1 MILNLLW
8 KNCSLLITEEK
19 EISNFS
25 ARIFVYENVRIRL
38 FAIVYFLILP
48 FHAFSQKVSVS
59 LLASS
64 EIKRETPYQIK
75 EIIDLRNSKNKIG
88 DVFGENR
95 KPQEVVFQG
104 NLDQL
109 ALRFFENSIRPS
121 KSGVQAIQARIL
133 QLDLYE
139 KPASGRN
146 IYEGE
151 IQLIISFYRMGNYD
165 PVHLVDFEGSVEYK
179 RSPNR
184 MDMIEN
190 VVNRVFGSAL
200 QYFDTWM
207 NMQVMSN
214 RNLATK
220 VSLDVID
227 RAKNSHKDTVYYNP
241 SRPLVWEDF
250 ADKPKPG
257 SRFNA
262 AIFTS
267 FSIQGNSIVESGTV
281 LQTIEIDIYML
292 PEQSWVRNPSE
303 YALNHEQRH
312 FDVVRIVADRLVHKL
327 KNLELDPEMYEATIN
342 DAYFEAYR
350 EMNRLQEIYDKQ
362 TRHGMDTF
370 AQQNWNNWI
379 DEGLAGNWQ
388 MIEQALIGDM

>member
-8 KNCSLLITEEK
+8 KIYSLFLTK
-19 EISNFS
+19 GKGLPNFS
-25 ARIFVYENVRIRL
+25 VRIFVYENVKIRL
-38 FAIVYFLILP
+38 FAIVCFLVMPL
-48 FHAFSQKVSVS
+48 HAFSQKVSVN
-59 LLASS
+59 LLANSD
-64 EIKRETPYQIK
+64 IRRETPYQIK
-75 EIIDLRNSKNKIG
+75 EIIDFRNSKNKIG
-88 DVFGENR
+88 DVFGENG

-109 ALRFFENSIRPS
+109 ALRFFEKSIRPS
-121 KSGVQAIQARIL
+121 KSGVQAIQARVL
-133 QLDLYE
+133 KLDLFE
-139 KPASGRN
+139 KPASSRN

-151 IQLIISFYRMGNYD
+151 IQLIISFYRIGNYD

-184 MDMIEN
+184 IDMIEN

-214 RNLATK
+214 RNLAKK
-220 VSLDVID
+220 VSLDIID
-227 RAKNSHKDTVYYNP
+227 QAKKSHRDTVYYNP
-241 SRPLVWEDF
+241 KRPLVWEDF
-250 ADKPKPG
+250 ADKPKPA

-262 AIFTS
+262 TIFAS
-267 FSIQGNSIVESGTV
+267 FSVQGNSIVESGTV
-281 LQTIEIDIYML
+281 LQTIEIDVYML
-292 PEQSWVRNPSE
+292 PDQSWVRNPSE

-312 FDVVRIVADRLVHKL
+312 FDVVRIVADRLVYKL
-327 KNLELDPEMYEATIN
+327 KNLDLDPEIFEATIN

-350 EMNRLQEIYDKQ
+350 EMNRLQEIYDKE

-370 AQQNWNNWI
+370 AQQKWNNWI

-388 MIEQALIGDM
+388 MIEQALNGNM

>member
-1 MILNLLW
+1 M
-8 KNCSLLITEEK
+8 
-19 EISNFS
+19 
-25 ARIFVYENVRIRL
+25 RIKS
-38 FAIVYFLILP
+38 FAILFFVVLP
-48 FHAFSQKVSVS
+48 FYAFAQKVSVN
-59 LLASS
+59 LLSGS
-64 EIKRETPYQIK
+64 EIKRETPYQIR

-88 DVFGENR
+88 SVFGENG
-95 KPQEVVFQG
+95 KPQDVVFQG

-109 ALRFFENSIRPS
+109 ALRFFEKSIKPS
-121 KSGVQAIQARIL
+121 QSEVQTIQARIL
-133 QLDLYE
+133 QVDLFE
-139 KPASGRN
+139 NPASNRN
-146 IYEGE
+146 IYEGQ
-151 IQLIISFYRMGNYD
+151 IQLIISFYRLGNYD

-184 MDMIEN
+184 IDMIEN

-214 RNLATK
+214 RDLATK
-220 VSLDVID
+220 VKLDIID
-227 RAKNSHKDTVYYNP
+227 RAKKSHKDTVYYDTT
-241 SRPLVWEDF
+241 RPLVWEDF
-250 ADKPKPG
+250 ADKPKPS

-262 AIFTS
+262 AIFAS

-281 LQTIEIDIYML
+281 LQTIEIDVYML
-292 PEQSWVRNPSE
+292 PEQSWVREPSE

-327 KNLELDPEMYEATIN
+327 KHLELDPEMYEATIN

-350 EMNRLQEIYDKQ
+350 EMNRLQDIYDKQ
-362 TRHGMDTF
+362 TRHGMDTY

-379 DEGLAGNWQ
+379 DEALAGNWR
-388 MIEQALIGDM
+388 MIEQALRAEK